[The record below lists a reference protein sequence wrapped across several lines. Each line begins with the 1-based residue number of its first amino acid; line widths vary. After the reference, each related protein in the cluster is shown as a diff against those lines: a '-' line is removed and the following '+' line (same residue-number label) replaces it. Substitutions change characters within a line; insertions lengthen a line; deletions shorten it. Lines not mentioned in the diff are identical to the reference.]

1 MKIMGISGLPGS
13 GKSMVSE
20 IATQKGAIIVS
31 MGNIIRDEA
40 SKRGES
46 SKETAQKLR
55 EENGPLIVAELTIE
69 KIKEILKE
77 DLTHTIIVEG
87 IRSPHEVNLFRKH
100 FDNFM
105 VLSIFANPTI
115 RYERLKNRGRADDS
129 KDYEGFIERD
139 QMELEFGIG
148 SVICLSDK
156 IIINENGMKEY
167 LTEIND
173 FFKKEIG
180 I

>member
-77 DLTHTIIVEG
+77 DLTQTIIVEG

>member
-129 KDYEGFIERD
+129 KDYKGFIERD

>member
-40 SKRGES
+40 VKRGES
-46 SKETAQKLR
+46 TKETAQKLR
-55 EENGPLIVAELTIE
+55 EENGPLIVAELTIK
-69 KIKEILKE
+69 KIKEILNENTDK
-77 DLTHTIIVEG
+77 TIIVEG
-87 IRSPHEVNLFRKH
+87 IRSPHEVNLFKKH
-100 FDNFM
+100 FDDFII
-105 VLSIFANPTI
+105 LSIFANPKI
-115 RYERLKNRGRADDS
+115 RFERLKHRGRADDS
-129 KDYEGFIERD
+129 KDYEGFVERD

-156 IIINENGMKEY
+156 IIINENSLEDY
-167 LTEIND
+167 LTEINS
-173 FFKKEIG
+173 FFKNEIG